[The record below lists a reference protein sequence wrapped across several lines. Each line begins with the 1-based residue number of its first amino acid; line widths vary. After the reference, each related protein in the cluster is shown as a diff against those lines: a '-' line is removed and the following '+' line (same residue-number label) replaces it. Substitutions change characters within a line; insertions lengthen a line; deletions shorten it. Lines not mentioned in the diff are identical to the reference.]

1 MVRPV
6 PAKKQPRSTEGFTT
20 LDDWLATEEF
30 GTEVTIQAVKD
41 VIAWQLGEEMK
52 LKNITKA
59 ELARQ
64 MNTSRAQ
71 VDSLLDPTRN
81 VTIESLSR
89 AAHLMGRKVRLELI

>member
-1 MVRPV
+1 MVEKRKS
-6 PAKKQPRSTEGFTT
+6 APRGIDDLTSVE
-20 LDDWLATEEF
+20 DWLATEDF
-30 GTEVTIQAVKD
+30 
-41 VIAWQLGEEMK
+41 GEEAKLRAMK
-52 LKNITKA
+52 RLIAMQLDQQMRAMKMSKA

-71 VDSLLDPTRN
+71 VDSLLDPSRN